1 MTHSAHIDRKLDRLL
16 ARLFVACLA
25 ILGIFAA
32 LSAYTCVRPAFTNVG
47 DVHVN
52 DPHAAVAAARL
63 LIERQRRMPE
73 KYREMISPQE
83 LPAPLRIANLR
94 YANVHP
100 DHVDLVLARN
110 PDWRL
115 GARIW
120 AIRHQPH
127 HDQATKFP
135 EIFFYRYTNDAP
147 VTIDNIP

>member
-73 KYREMISPQE
+73 KYREMIHRKNFRRRFGSPICGTQTFIRTTSISSWRE
-83 LPAPLRIANLR
+83 IPIGVWERASGLLAISRIMIKR
-94 YANVHP
+94 P
-100 DHVDLVLARN
+100 SFRKSFS
-110 PDWRL
+110 
-115 GARIW
+115 I
-120 AIRHQPH
+120 
-127 HDQATKFP
+127 AT
-135 EIFFYRYTNDAP
+135 RMTLQ
-147 VTIDNIP
+147 